1 MCVYIYCA
9 CLSCVYLCAHI
20 YRVYVHTLDLYNGRT
35 YIRVHPREATL
46 CVVLA
51 RGANGCYQDAAGVFF
66 SSFYSASAPPTFSRA
81 RRGSPRERETEN
93 GHPAYYISLP
103 LLPTLLHIHPR
114 RIYIYIY
121 IIHTDVH
128 LRSLARKANRI

>member
-66 SSFYSASAPPTFSRA
+66 FLPFILHQRRRHFRA
-81 RRGSPRERETEN
+81 RVVARRASVRQKMDIQHIIYPFLSFLR
-93 GHPAYYISLP
+93 YYIY
-103 LLPTLLHIHPR
+103 TR
-114 RIYIYIY
+114 DAYIY